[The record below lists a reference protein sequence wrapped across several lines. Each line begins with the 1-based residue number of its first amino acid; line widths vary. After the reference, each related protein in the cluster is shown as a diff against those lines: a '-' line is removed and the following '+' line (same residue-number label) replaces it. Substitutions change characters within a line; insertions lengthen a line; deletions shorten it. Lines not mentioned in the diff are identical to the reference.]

1 MWFKVKGFYNIIA
14 FTINF
19 TFSAYS
25 KINRHL
31 KNLSECSCGQIKMIF
46 WILVF
51 KIYLKQTLLK
61 AMQNWNFSVDK
72 QAAETA
78 RNTAW
83 GILR

>member
-25 KINRHL
+25 KINRHF
-31 KNLSECSCGQIKMIF
+31 KNLSECGQIKMFF